1 MAQQEFETSYPGV
14 TGTIS
19 AVAANGLGLLDVSP
33 SENIIR
39 TDQPWEVS
47 LNWTVTG
54 LVVPA
59 MAGDFHLTVYLEALG
74 PGLDEDLPNVPG
86 PDEVVIPFTSGSL
99 SVLTRT
105 FKRTINFGAGTPAL
119 PASIR
124 QQAYK
129 LIVAVTYT
137 ETDGTPGPMAAFTE
151 GPIVQF
157 YRAV

>member
-19 AVAANGLGLLDVSP
+19 AVAANGLGVGDITP
-33 SENIIR
+33 SENIVRI
-39 TDQPWEVS
+39 DQPWEVS
-47 LNWTVTG
+47 LQWTVTG

-74 PGLDEDLPNVPG
+74 PGADLDLPNVPG
-86 PDEVVIPFTSGSL
+86 PDEEVIAFTSGAL
-99 SVLTRT
+99 GGLTRT
-105 FKRTINFGAGTPAL
+105 FNHTISFGAGTPAL
-119 PASIR
+119 PANVR
-124 QQAYK
+124 QRSYK

-157 YRAV
+157 YRPV

>member
-1 MAQQEFETSYPGV
+1 MPQQEFETSYPGV

-19 AVAANGLGLLDVSP
+19 AVAANGLGVGDITP
-33 SENIIR
+33 SENIVRI
-39 TDQPWEVS
+39 DQPWEVS
-47 LNWTVTG
+47 LQWTVTG

-74 PGLDEDLPNVPG
+74 PGADLDLPNVPG
-86 PDEVVIPFTSGSL
+86 PDEEVIAFTSGTL
-99 SVLTRT
+99 GVLTRT
-105 FKRTINFGAGTPAL
+105 FNHTISFGAGTPAL
-119 PASIR
+119 PANVR
-124 QQAYK
+124 QRSYK

-157 YRAV
+157 YRPV